1 MQATARAV
9 FKQFYLYWLP
19 YTTGSSMTHNS
30 VSLVAT
36 VITQWADCNSYKILA
51 HMKYVL
57 RLFNLVL
64 NTCANT
70 SSVPLNSNFFL
81 KLEYYKELQN
91 RISDVMAQKKSF
103 GNTKKIKCHRYVNI
117 ARSVSTTLHQNNNVD
132 TPHITKKI

>member
-1 MQATARAV
+1 
-9 FKQFYLYWLP
+9 
-19 YTTGSSMTHNS
+19 
-30 VSLVAT
+30 
-36 VITQWADCNSYKILA
+36 
-51 HMKYVL
+51 MKYVL

-70 SSVPLNSNFFL
+70 STVPLNSNFFL